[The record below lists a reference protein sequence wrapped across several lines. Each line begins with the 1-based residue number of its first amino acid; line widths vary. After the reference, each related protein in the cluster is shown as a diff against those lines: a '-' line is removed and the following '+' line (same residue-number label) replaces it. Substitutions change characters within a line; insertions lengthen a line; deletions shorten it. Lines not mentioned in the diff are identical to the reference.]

1 MWARERLGSSRLGLG
16 WEGDARCMAS
26 HWPHSAS
33 SPVLSKGK
41 TNAHTDVLLGRW
53 MHWQLQ
59 QDLSHCHAALVSSG
73 RGSFRLLP
81 EGCCCSWA
89 KKSSMLLRFYSPKM
103 KQGAHTA
110 KKGREPHIVTGD
122 ASYSEQKCH
131 PGLRYHGRASSKI
144 LLLKETV
151 LGAQGQEPLLSDWFG
166 LKAWGTQMVHLIHN
180 LGKLIQQELPLY
192 WAMAFP

>member
-1 MWARERLGSSRLGLG
+1 MQLWSPQGEAASDCCQR
-16 WEGDARCMAS
+16 DAA
-26 HWPHSAS
+26 
-33 SPVLSKGK
+33 V
-41 TNAHTDVLLGRW
+41 VE
-53 MHWQLQ
+53 Q
-59 QDLSHCHAALVSSG
+59 
-73 RGSFRLLP
+73 
-81 EGCCCSWA
+81 

-151 LGAQGQEPLLSDWFG
+151 LGAQGQEPLLSD
-166 LKAWGTQMVHLIHN
+166 
-180 LGKLIQQELPLY
+180 
-192 WAMAFP
+192 